1 MYYETLFSA
10 IQVVGFAILVCA
22 AIEDI
27 RLRRRLAMLYTV
39 FHICKQRI
47 YSCTRF
53 IQRTRFIMVC
63 DELIDELLAADSPEP
78 NIVAGNIYSEA
89 IGDLAA
95 ASSAA
100 ESVAVASDRK
110 RERLAALTAGGHAKQ
125 YIGKTISAYQIDSTS
140 DAEIERSYARLGAAM
155 TKMLGQAVLQ

>member
-1 MYYETLFSA
+1 MTSIPFGRKLYPYRR
-10 IQVVGFAILVCA
+10 IQLVYNK
-22 AIEDI
+22 
-27 RLRRRLAMLYTV
+27 YTAV
-39 FHICKQRI
+39 YK
-47 YSCTRF
+47 F
-53 IQRTRFIMVC
+53 IQRTMYIMEC
-63 DELIDELLAADSPEP
+63 DELIEELLAADSPEP
-78 NIVAGNIYSEA
+78 NIVAGNTYSEA

-100 ESVAVASDRK
+100 ESVALSIGQGRK
-110 RERLAALTAGGHAKQ
+110 RERLAAFAAGGHAKQ